1 MKLSARKSKKFVIKL
16 VILSV
21 IVYCVYFFISQRI
34 KIKLKNDELD
44 YINKQIATEKQKSEE
59 IRQELDEAKKEEG
72 KEGPKTRVF
81 ENAAQ

>member
-72 KEGPKTRVF
+72 KEATRWSKQV
-81 ENAAQ
+81 